1 LQLHFSADE
10 WWTEI
15 TASESVKVRH
25 QVWLAKEAKRGI
37 KDPFTPSDWATQT
50 RPPAPVV
57 TLTTGL
63 DEVAQ
68 TTAAYVKAT
77 WTRPDW
83 RHIDRYAVRIR
94 RVGSDTYQYQE
105 TKELSVTFHGLISG
119 VEYGVQVAV
128 IDGRGVM
135 GEPSPEVTI
144 TTPKDQTI
152 PATPTGLIVTSHIRG
167 VEARIEPNTEP
178 DLRHYIWEYRIG
190 TSGSW
195 QVLARDLVT
204 RRVIPAEAGQTV
216 QVRVSAEDWSGNVSP
231 PTQAQSA
238 VAGKVSTSDIQ
249 FDAIEGY
256 TVVSRIETQVITTT
270 STSYID
276 SDLVTPYL
284 NLRAGDKVLVFAK
297 ASAWNTVSG
306 RSTDARI
313 RYETPNGNYF
323 DGLETRHT
331 SATADS
337 TGQLVLFGMYVA
349 PVSGQYRF
357 AFQW

>member
-25 QVWLAKEAKRGI
+25 KVWLAKEAKRGI

-152 PATPTGLIVTSHIRG
+152 PATPSGLTVVSHLRG
-167 VEARIEPNTEP
+167 VQASITPNTEP

-204 RRVIPAEAGQTV
+204 SRVIPAEAGQTV
-216 QVRVSAEDWSGNVSP
+216 QVRVSAEDWSGNVSSP
-231 PTQAQSA
+231 SAVQSA
-238 VAGKVSTSDIQ
+238 TAGRVTTHDWAPHAISDIQ
-249 FDAIEGY
+249 IYRDAGQIFTISASYTTLPGTNVSYEVNEPSTLLIVAFGPALGY
-256 TVVSRIETQVITTT
+256 PASQATFNLYSYPQCRLVVNDVVVDEDPRPPESSGVVEYAEDMIWA
-270 STSYID
+270 STPG
-276 SDLVTPYL
+276 T
-284 NLRAGDKVLVFAK
+284 F
-297 ASAWNTVSG
+297 
-306 RSTDARI
+306 
-313 RYETPNGNYF
+313 
-323 DGLETRHT
+323 
-331 SATADS
+331 
-337 TGQLVLFGMYVA
+337 
-349 PVSGQYRF
+349 
-357 AFQW
+357 